1 MAAAANTQRLIIR
14 IMTTFALLVLGAP
27 VSTQSSDTALAFARA
42 AVAGGHRVL
51 RVFFYR
57 DGVYCAN
64 RLAVPATGARSSA
77 EHWSELA
84 RAHGIDL
91 VVCIASAIKRGL
103 LDDAEAGRHG
113 KGTGNLQAG
122 FELSGLGQWVEACL
136 QADRVV
142 TFGA

>member
-1 MAAAANTQRLIIR
+1 
-14 IMTTFALLVLGAP
+14 MTTFALLVLGAP
-27 VSTQSSDTALAFARA
+27 ISTQASDSALAFARA

-57 DGVYCAN
+57 DGVFCAN
-64 RLAVPATGARSSA
+64 RLAVPATGGQSGA
-77 EHWSELA
+77 EQWSQLA
-84 RAHGIDL
+84 QAHEIDL

-103 LDDAEAGRHG
+103 IDDAEAARYG
-113 KGTGNLQAG
+113 KGSGNLQPG

-142 TFGA
+142 TFA

>member
-1 MAAAANTQRLIIR
+1 
-14 IMTTFALLVLGAP
+14 MTTFALLVLGAP
-27 VSTQSSDTALAFARA
+27 VSTQSSDSALAFARA
-42 AVAGGHRVL
+42 AIAGGHRVL

-57 DGVYCAN
+57 DGVFCAN
-64 RLAVPATGARSSA
+64 RLAVPPTGARSSA

-84 RAHGIDL
+84 QAHEVDL

-103 LDDAEAGRHG
+103 IDDTEAGRYQ
-113 KGTGNLQAG
+113 KGAGNLQPG